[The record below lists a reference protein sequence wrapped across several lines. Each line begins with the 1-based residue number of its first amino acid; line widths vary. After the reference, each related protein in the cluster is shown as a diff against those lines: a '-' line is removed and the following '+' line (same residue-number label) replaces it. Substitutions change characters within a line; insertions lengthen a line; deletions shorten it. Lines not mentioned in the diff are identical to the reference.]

1 MFLRMNEIILN
12 KDQYMKMASD
22 YNIMSDMYE
31 MKRGHSLS
39 VDNHNFKVSF
49 TDRYTYDLFIGYI
62 YKPYLMDLQSG
73 DTQ

>member
-1 MFLRMNEIILN
+1 MYPDALVLA
-12 KDQYMKMASD
+12 KTPASD

-31 MKRGHSLS
+31 MKIGHSLS

-49 TDRYTYDLFIGYI
+49 TDRHTYDLFIVYI

>member
-22 YNIMSDMYE
+22 HNIMSDMYE
-31 MKRGHSLS
+31 MKIGHGLT
-39 VDNHNFKVSF
+39 VDNHKYKVSF
-49 TDRYTYDLFIGYI
+49 TDRHTYDLFIGYI
-62 YKPYLMDLQSG
+62 YKPYLINLKSG